1 MLVFGWARK
10 KKGSGGS
17 QIMAAAAAAVEVAA
31 AAGEG
36 AGGGE
41 RRPRRRQG
49 GPAAPARRADR
60 PPRNDGGTEGGGG
73 AGRIDLASAAVS
85 DVPAMFE
92 DMAEIHDR
100 ALVAGAVSLRESMES
115 HLKMLSELIGD
126 LEEDGLGAEGEDSRQ
141 RAVVDRSKR
150 QIVSIVRREA
160 RAALPAVETPGDALA
175 LGEATGRMIKRINE
189 ALYREMRVMDTFA
202 EKYVG
207 RIESILDGAADD
219 YGALLAIIISRDIT
233 AKAAEDALGDI
244 GRIKKLGR
252 SAEQLRARAA
262 ELESGLARLRMRG
275 REIAGEIESVK
286 SSPEH
291 GNLERLRGEL
301 DAVRGRRAAARRA
314 ASDRFTRIS
323 RPLSRY
329 EHVSATDKERTALLR
344 AVMDDPFEAVAS
356 AGAAAVSE
364 MLGAVK
370 RAVESGSVS
379 VKDRAKAARML
390 DEESGRLEAY
400 GEAAARM
407 SREEG
412 DIGAQIAGAGAGRL
426 GALESDLARNNAEA
440 DDVEGKARR
449 ARSEAD
455 EADGLV
461 PGILARVESSLSE
474 ATGVEYTVR
483 LDKDA

>member
-1 MLVFGWARK
+1 ME
-10 KKGSGGS
+10 GS
-17 QIMAAAAAAVEVAA
+17 QVMAAAEAAVADAA
-31 AAGEG
+31 AAQGED
-36 AGGGE
+36 AGGGGG
-41 RRPRRRQG
+41 RRRRRMRRRQQD
-49 GPAAPARRADR
+49 GPTAAVRRADR
-60 PPRNDGGTEGGGG
+60 PPRNGGGIEGGGG
-73 AGRIDLASAAVS
+73 GRIDLTSAAVS

-92 DMAEIHDR
+92 SMAEIHDK
-100 ALVAGAVSLRESMES
+100 ALVAGAVSLREATES
-115 HLKMLSELIGD
+115 RLKMLSEVIGD
-126 LEEDGLGAEGEDSRQ
+126 LEKDDLGTEGEDSRQ
-141 RAVVDRSKR
+141 QAVVDRGKR
-150 QIVSIVRREA
+150 QIVSIIRHEV
-160 RAALPAVETPGDALA
+160 RAALPAVETLDDALA
-175 LGEATGRMIKRINE
+175 LGEATGRMIKRIDE
-189 ALYREMRVMDTFA
+189 ALYREMGVMDTFA

-219 YGALLAIIISRDIT
+219 YSVLLAIIMARDST
-233 AKAAEDALGDI
+233 AKAAEHALGDI
-244 GRIKKLGR
+244 GRIEKLGR

-275 REIAGEIESVK
+275 KEIAGEIESVK

-291 GNLERLRGEL
+291 VNLERLRGEL

-329 EHVSATDKERTALLR
+329 EHVSAMDKEGTALLR

-364 MLGAVK
+364 VLGAVRK
-370 RAVESGSVS
+370 AVEAGSVS

-390 DEESGRLEAY
+390 DEESGRLGSY

-407 SREEG
+407 SREED

-426 GALESDLARNNAEA
+426 GDLESDLAKNNAEA
-440 DDVEGKARR
+440 DDLEGKARR